1 MPDGFAL
8 FDAVIA
14 LALLPLLWSG
24 LLFFCLR
31 RHKPDGRAEPIVLV
45 LMVLPVLLASL
56 VLTTATPLPRVVAAN
71 RLDIAAFDPVL
82 PVMTVSPVSASRSDW
97 LQLAMLVLVGLYC
110 AGTAWRAVVL
120 LREQAKYRFLMASA
134 QPHPD
139 WPDVLIAAM
148 DIPAFAASR
157 HVVLS
162 RLILENF
169 APQAIALIV
178 SHECAHIAQHHPRY
192 YTVLAWID
200 VLFWFN
206 PFVRA
211 QTRKCRLAA
220 EMACDA
226 AVLAAAPSMRKAYA
240 TTIVAVL
247 RHAAGNA
254 LACAP
259 AAISPRNLGDHG
271 MRIKEIMAPS
281 SRRSKRAAFALAA
294 LLAIPA
300 GAVQL
305 AYAQAAAGAASLM
318 MLPLHGRV
326 SSVYGDTHEFFGK
339 PRVHNGIDIVAQAGA
354 PVIAPAAGRV
364 VYTNQH
370 DGNYGTVLEIAHAN
384 GLVTRYAHL
393 ESIEVTKDEVVKAGQ
408 VIARVG
414 SSGISTGPHLHLQ
427 VLRNGQSINPAEVF
441 ELKKS

>member
-31 RHKPDGRAEPIVLV
+31 RHKPDIHAESIVLV
-45 LMVLPVLLASL
+45 LMVLPVLVASL
-56 VLTTATPLPRVVAAN
+56 VLTTAMPLPRMVAAS
-71 RLDIAAFDPVL
+71 RFDIAAFDLVL
-82 PVMTVSPVSASRSDW
+82 PIATVAPVSASRSDW
-97 LQLAMLVLVGLYC
+97 LQLAMLLLAGLYS
-110 AGTAWRAVVL
+110 AGVIWRAAVL
-120 LREQAKYRFLMASA
+120 LQEQARYRLLTASA
-134 QPHPD
+134 LPHPD
-139 WPDVLIAAM
+139 WPDVLVAAM

-169 APQAIALIV
+169 APQDIALIV
-178 SHECAHIAQHHPRY
+178 SHERAHIALHHPRAY
-192 YTVLAWID
+192 AVLAWID
-200 VLFWFN
+200 VVFWFN
-206 PFVRA
+206 PFVRT

-226 AVLAAAPSMRKAYA
+226 AVIAAAPSMRKAYA

-271 MRIKEIMAPS
+271 MRIMEIMTPS
-281 SRRSKRAAFALAA
+281 PRRSKRAAFVLAA

-300 GAVQL
+300 GAMQL
-305 AYAQAAAGAASLM
+305 AYAQSAAGKAPFM
-318 MLPLHGRV
+318 MLPLHGRI
-326 SSVYGDTHEFFGK
+326 SSVFGDTHEFFGK
-339 PRVHNGIDIVAQAGA
+339 PRVHNGVDIVAQAGA

-364 VYTNQH
+364 VYVNLH
-370 DGNYGTVLEIAHAN
+370 DGNYGAVLEIAHSN

-393 ESIEVTKDEVVKAGQ
+393 ESIEVTRDEAVKAGQ

-414 SSGISTGPHLHLQ
+414 STGISTGPHLHLQ
-427 VLRNGQSINPAEVF
+427 VLRNGQNINPNEVF
-441 ELKKS
+441 DLKQG